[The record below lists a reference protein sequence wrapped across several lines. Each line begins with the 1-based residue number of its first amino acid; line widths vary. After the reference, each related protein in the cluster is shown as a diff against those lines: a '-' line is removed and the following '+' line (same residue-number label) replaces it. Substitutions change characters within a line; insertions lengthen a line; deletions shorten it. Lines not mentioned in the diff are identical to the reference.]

1 MSALENFEF
10 LISLCIWYKI
20 LDKVNW
26 VSKILQQEEMDIEDA
41 VIKIKELL
49 VFFEQLREYGF
60 DDLMMEAKEL
70 ADKVGIDPIFPQK
83 RVVRRTKKFDEDVG
97 DDSMKDQSLEDN
109 FRVTYFLQIIDQA
122 LTSLKDRFEQ
132 FEHYEATFGLLFNAK
147 FRSMN
152 DEELLECCIKLES
165 FLEYKQVKDI
175 DSDVLFQELVDLKK
189 ILPMKVKKAIDILHF
204 LRSYS
209 EDGCFLMVWVA
220 YRIMLTIPVIIASVE
235 RSFSKLKLIK
245 TYLRSTMSQERLN
258 GLAIISIENEYLE
271 KLEYDK
277 FIEKFA

>member
-1 MSALENFEF
+1 MTPKALSITRWESHIKSVRAIISQTSQLRDALIEIANSSTDDMVRSEATSLCTTALEDFEF

-41 VIKIKELL
+41 VIKTNELL
-49 VFFEQLREYGF
+49 LFFEQLREYGF

-204 LRSYS
+204 LRSY
-209 EDGCFLMVWVA
+209 
-220 YRIMLTIPVIIASVE
+220 
-235 RSFSKLKLIK
+235 
-245 TYLRSTMSQERLN
+245 
-258 GLAIISIENEYLE
+258 
-271 KLEYDK
+271 
-277 FIEKFA
+277 